1 MKKRSAL
8 IGAAGY
14 IAPRHMMAIR
24 DLCHEIVMVCGPY
37 DSVGIIDSISPNS
50 EFFTD
55 FELLTQHSDRP
66 SVHAHYTG
74 AAEQRTRLQGA
85 LKAAEIPTAINHP
98 APLNQQLAYSKFC
111 CPECTPVAAEMSN
124 TDLSLPM
131 SPDLCSQD
139 QQKIS
144 NTILE
149 TFGPRV

>member
-1 MKKRSAL
+1 
-8 IGAAGY
+8 
-14 IAPRHMMAIR
+14 MMAIR
-24 DLCHEIVMVCGPY
+24 DLGHEIVVACDPN

-66 SVHAHYTG
+66 SVHAQYTG
-74 AAEQRTRLQGA
+74 AAEQRTKLQGA

-98 APLNQQLAYSKFC
+98 APLNQRLACSKFC
-111 CPECTPVAAEMSN
+111 CPECAPVAAEMSK
-124 TDLSLPM
+124 TDLSFPM

-139 QQKIS
+139 QQKIF
-144 NTILE
+144 NTLLA